1 MKNIFKILGIAIL
14 IIGALFACKESFLDG
29 PAQGVLDQ
37 STLGNSAGVE
47 GNLIST
53 YSMLDGY
60 AGYGGWGGAGSN
72 WIFGSAG
79 SDDAYKGSEAGD
91 QQPAQ
96 DVELYQ
102 WSTAGADGYI
112 NDKWRVVYDG
122 IARANA
128 TINLLR
134 DVIEADPEEISAND
148 ASRIEGESIF
158 LRAHYHFEAWKFWGN
173 IPYYTEVDE
182 DFKKPNLS
190 AADALNLV
198 LADLDAA
205 IAKLPETQGDVGR
218 VTKWTAKAYKGR
230 VLMYKGDFP
239 AALTALNEVVT
250 SGPYDL
256 EATFHNVFNVANNN
270 GSETVL
276 AYQASVNDG
285 ENSGNN
291 GNRNDR
297 LNFPHSGSPFGCC
310 GFHQPSQNLVNVFKV
325 DAGGLP
331 FLDGSWNDTDLV
343 PGLAGD
349 AVDPRLDWTAGRDD
363 VPFLDW
369 GIHAPGW
376 IRARA
381 WAGPYSAKKTVYEQS
396 SGAGSSVGWS
406 NFQLHSMNYHL
417 LRFADV
423 LLMLAE
429 AEVEAGLL
437 ENARIIVNQIR
448 ERASQSVQGPDGGA
462 VQVDID
468 DTQITWANYQI
479 GLYTTEWTDKT
490 MARNAVRM
498 ERRLELAMEGHRFFD
513 LKRWGVAKQVL
524 NDYIAVEKTRREY
537 LTAASPFEDRH
548 EWYPFPITQIE
559 LSIVDGIEQLVQN
572 TGW

>member
-1 MKNIFKILGIAIL
+1 MKNIFKLLGIAIL
-14 IIGALFACKESFLDG
+14 ITGVLFACKESFLDG

-96 DVELYQ
+96 DIEVFQ
-102 WSTAGADGYI
+102 WSTAGADEYI
-112 NDKWRVVYDG
+112 NDKFRIVYDG
-122 IARANA
+122 VARANA

-134 DVIEADPEEISAND
+134 DVIEATPDEISAED
-148 ASRIEGESIF
+148 ASRIEGEAIF
-158 LRAHYHFEAWKFWGN
+158 LRAHYHFEGWKFWGN
-173 IPYYTEVDE
+173 IPYYTEMDE

-190 AADALNLV
+190 SADALAAV

-230 VLMYKGDFP
+230 VLMFKPDYG
-239 AALTALNEVVT
+239 AALTVLREVVDQ
-250 SGPYDL
+250 GPYDL
-256 EATFHNVFNVANNN
+256 EETFHNAFNAGNNN
-270 GSETVL
+270 GPETVL

-285 ENSGNN
+285 QNDGNN

-310 GFHQPSQNLVNVFKV
+310 GFHQPSQNLVNAFKV
-325 DAGGLP
+325 DGSGLP
-331 FLDGSWNDTDLV
+331 YLDGSWNDADLV

-369 GIHAPGW
+369 GVHAPGW

-381 WAGPYSAKKTVYEQS
+381 FAGPYSAKKTVYEKA
-396 SGAGSSVGWS
+396 SGAGSAVGWS

-417 LRFADV
+417 LRYADV

-429 AEVEAGLL
+429 AEVEAGTL
-437 ENARIIVNQIR
+437 ENARTIINQIR
-448 ERASQSVQGPDGGA
+448 ERASQSAQGPDGGD
-462 VQVDID
+462 VQVDINS
-468 DTQITWANYQI
+468 TQITWANYQI
-479 GLYTTEWTDKT
+479 GLYTTAWTDQAT
-490 MARNAVRM
+490 ARAAVRM

-513 LKRWGVAKQVL
+513 LKRWGVLPEVMNAYL
-524 NDYIAVEKTRREY
+524 AVESTKREY
-537 LTAASPFEDRH
+537 LKAADQVVDKH
-548 EWYPFPITQIE
+548 YLYPFPITQIE
-559 LSIVDGIEQLVQN
+559 LSIVDGVEQIAQN
-572 TGW
+572 PGW

>member
-1 MKNIFKILGIAIL
+1 MKNSLKILGIVVL
-14 IIGALFACKESFLDG
+14 ITGVLFACKESFLDG

-37 STLGNSAGVE
+37 STLGNAGGVE
-47 GNLIST
+47 GNLISA
-53 YSMLDGY
+53 YSVLDGY

-91 QQPAQ
+91 QQPTQ
-96 DVELYQ
+96 DIEMFQ
-102 WSTAGADGYI
+102 WSTAGADEYI
-112 NDKWRVVYDG
+112 GNKWDVVYDG
-122 IARANA
+122 VARANA
-128 TINLLR
+128 TINLMR
-134 DVIEADPEEISAND
+134 DVLETTPGEISD
-148 ASRIEGESIF
+148 ADAARIEGEAIF

-173 IPYYTEVDE
+173 IPYYTEIDE
-182 DFKKPNLS
+182 DFKKAGLTPS
-190 AADALNLV
+190 AALDMI

-239 AALTALNEVVT
+239 IALTVLSDVES

-256 EATFHNVFNVANNN
+256 EATFHDVFDATNNN

-285 ENSGNN
+285 QNDGNN

-325 DAGGLP
+325 DPNGLP
-331 FLDGSWNDTDLV
+331 FLDGSWNDTELV
-343 PGLAGD
+343 PGLTGD

-381 WAGPYSAKKTVYEQS
+381 WAGPYSAKKTVYEKS

-417 LRFADV
+417 LRYADV

-429 AEVEAGLL
+429 AEVEAGSL
-437 ENARIIVNQIR
+437 ENARTIINQIR
-448 ERASQSVQGPDGGA
+448 ERASQKVQGPDGGD
-462 VQVDID
+462 VQVAID
-468 DTQITWANYQI
+468 DTQITWANYSI
-479 GLYTTEWTDKT
+479 GLYTTAWTDKD
-490 MARNAVRM
+490 MARKAVRM

-524 NDYIAVEKTRREY
+524 NDYTAVEKTRREY
-537 LTAASPFEDRH
+537 LKAASLFEDRH
-548 EWYPFPITQIE
+548 MLYPLPINQIE
-559 LSIVDGIEQLVQN
+559 LSSVDGVEQLVQN
-572 TGW
+572 PGW